1 MHVPRIRPQQAA
13 SINSMQTGVQQTSS
27 IDISTLMNL
36 MVPAMMVGMMGKTMS
51 DTQGKSKQVKSSENE
66 TINP

>member
-1 MHVPRIRPQQAA
+1 
-13 SINSMQTGVQQTSS
+13 MQTGVQQTSS